1 MLEELKALIKENKP
15 EVEVDKITPET
26 RLIEDL
32 NFDSL
37 SMMMLAMDLEDHFGV
52 SFDEDTLDFRTV
64 KDVLDYIE
72 AKKK

>member
-15 EVEVDKITPET
+15 EVDLDNVTPET
-26 RLIEDL
+26 KLIEDL

-37 SMMMLAMDLEDHFGV
+37 SMMMLAMDLEDRFGV
-52 SFDEDTLDFRTV
+52 SFDEDTLDFKTV

-72 AKKK
+72 SKKK